1 MIVMPMII
9 LPQLVSK
16 PQYSLVE
23 KIKTIG
29 STYMVA
35 AGLTPQVE
43 VTCQE
48 VKAVEMFQGV
58 YAIHFRF
65 PPSNTWQKLSFNLHF
80 S

>member
-1 MIVMPMII
+1 MLMII
-9 LPQLVSK
+9 LLQLVSK

-43 VTCQE
+43 DTCPE
-48 VKAVEMFQGV
+48 VKAVEMFQSV
-58 YAIHFRF
+58 YTIHFRF
-65 PPSNTWQKLSFNLHF
+65 HLSTTWQKLSFNLPF
-80 S
+80 I

>member
-1 MIVMPMII
+1 MLMII

-16 PQYSLVE
+16 PQYSQVE

-43 VTCQE
+43 DTCPEVTLVQI
-48 VKAVEMFQGV
+48 FQGGHFN
-58 YAIHFRF
+58 HFRF
-65 PPSNTWQKLSFNLHF
+65 HLSTTWQKLSFTLHF